1 MTSPTLHAPQT
12 MRIDIPEPRFQSIL
26 ATDDDGDSDPEATT
40 RESTTNDD
48 DMPSIIGI
56 SISRTQT
63 RLKSPTA
70 SAAEKAAALD
80 QHGGEASFDLYPAG
94 HAQVNHAKERS
105 YQSHSLANTRLED
118 TDLGIYNSPVVT
130 TLPTPS
136 TSGPKLFERD
146 AALTHPDEVQKPHQ
160 RAATGSMGGLVDLN
174 IRRFM
179 SSFTMPSLPWSP
191 NVRDIPMPTLP
202 AVTGGKADT
211 PPPDID
217 RRYRRA
223 HSNMW
228 QKSPQEPQRLD
239 SLALNGPPS
248 QDADSPISKEDSKSP
263 LQGGATMPN
272 CDLPNIDDRYIRQ
285 PSLKRATSDQSL
297 TLRRA
302 ASIASSLG
310 DDSRWEHVRKQ
321 VNSRAKA
328 IADTFQDTNM
338 KLPSLPSLP
347 GMNVSILRGR
357 PDFLRNRAASDIIR
371 PPRSLGA
378 KLHDPATN
386 KDVPREHRQPEAT
399 VGRDC
404 SPVISPQKPL
414 PRVLDQA
421 LERLTGDIVI
431 LGGYRGSVLR
441 SAKPPNRQLW
451 VPVKV
456 GLNLRR
462 VNLEVGLEPQDEE
475 EMDGRIIASGMLSHI
490 GPVDMGRRLLKRLRA
505 CRNAQEGKLRVHDY
519 GYDWRLS
526 PHLLSRRLVKYLES
540 LPSNSKVLPNKERG
554 AVVIAHS
561 LGGLITRHA
570 VNQRPELFAGVV
582 YAGVPQHCINIL
594 GPLRN
599 GDEVLLSSKVL
610 TAQVNFTFR
619 TSYLLL
625 PEDGRCFIDK
635 QTKEEYPVD
644 FFDIAEW
651 KRYAF
656 SPCIAPASPPAAAP
670 ARKGILGFMTDNLP
684 SLPLVERTPMDERK
698 GSDSNHR
705 SAKTKLKGSST
716 PAAADRNAIIDNQI
730 FSSGSSDP
738 PRSTIPLPKA
748 ESYLTRTL
756 ADTARFK
763 TELRFIVQYARL
775 NLYPPLSV
783 LYSTSVPTV
792 SRARVTSREAI
803 KCSDAYDNLAFASGD
818 GVCLAR
824 AAMLPEGYR
833 HVAGGKI
840 RTERGHVGL
849 LGDLEAVGKC
859 LLSVLEGRER
869 GIGLGEWHSECTQT
883 EEHWNEHE

>member
-1 MTSPTLHAPQT
+1 MTSPTLHASQT
-12 MRIDIPEPRFQSIL
+12 MRIDIPEPQYQSIP
-26 ATDDDGDSDPEATT
+26 ATDYGDSDPETPT
-40 RESTTNDD
+40 RESTTTDE
-48 DMPSIIGI
+48 DMQSVVGI

-80 QHGGEASFDLYPAG
+80 RHGEKASFDDLYPPAE
-94 HAQVNHAKERS
+94 HTQVNHAKGGDC
-105 YQSHSLANTRLED
+105 QSQFLAESRLED
-118 TDLGIYNSPVVT
+118 RDPLTYESPIIT
-130 TLPTPS
+130 TLPTPW
-136 TSGPKLFERD
+136 TSGPKLFEQD
-146 AALTHPDEVQKPHQ
+146 AAQSQSYEEQKSRQ
-160 RAATGSMGGLVDLN
+160 RAATGNTGSLVDLN
-174 IRRFM
+174 IRRFW
-179 SSFTMPSLPWSP
+179 SNFTLPSLPRSP
-191 NVRDIPMPTLP
+191 NIRDIPMPALS
-202 AVTGGKADT
+202 AVMGGKVDARS
-211 PPPDID
+211 PDIVG
-217 RRYRRA
+217 RHRRA
-223 HSNMW
+223 NSDMS
-228 QKSPQEPQRLD
+228 QKSHRWPQRLD
-239 SLALNGPPS
+239 SLKNPLSEA
-248 QDADSPISKEDSKSP
+248 ADPFISKQDSKTP
-263 LQGGATMPN
+263 LQIAATKSHCN
-272 CDLPNIDDRYIRQ
+272 LPNIDDRYIRQ

-302 ASIASSLG
+302 ASTASSLG
-310 DDSRWEHVRKQ
+310 DDSRWEHVQKQ

-328 IADTFQDTNM
+328 IADTFQDTNIR
-338 KLPSLPSLP
+338 LPSLPSLP
-347 GMNVSILRGR
+347 SMNLSILKGR
-357 PDFLRNRAASDIIR
+357 PDFLRNRAVSDIIR
-371 PPRSLGA
+371 PPKSLGA
-378 KLHDPATN
+378 RGQDPPMRN
-386 KDVPREHRQPEAT
+386 SVHQQSE
-399 VGRDC
+399 VVVSGDC
-404 SPVISPQKPL
+404 RPASSPQKSPQ
-414 PRVLDQA
+414 PVIDQA
-421 LERLTGDIVI
+421 LECLTGDVVI

-456 GLNLRR
+456 GLNIRR
-462 VNLEVGLEPQDEE
+462 VNLEVGLEPEDEE
-475 EMDGRIIASGMLSHI
+475 KMEGMIIPSGMLSHI

-540 LPSNSKVLPNKERG
+540 LHSNVEGLPNNERG

-594 GPLRN
+594 GPLRK

-635 QTKEEYPVD
+635 QTKEEYPVN
-644 FFDIAEW
+644 FFDVAEW
-651 KRYAF
+651 KSYAF
-656 SPCIAPASPPAAAP
+656 SPCIAPTSPPPVAP
-670 ARKGILGFMTDNLP
+670 ERKSILSFMTDNLP
-684 SLPLVERTPMDERK
+684 SLPLVERMPIGERR
-698 GSDSNHR
+698 GSDPNYIST
-705 SAKTKLKGSST
+705 KTKPKASGT
-716 PAAADRNAIIDNQI
+716 PAAADVNPKVDSRSY
-730 FSSGSSDP
+730 SSGSSDT
-738 PRSTIPLPKA
+738 PRSTIPLQKA
-748 ESYLTRTL
+748 ESYLASTL
-756 ADTARFK
+756 AGTIRFK
-763 TELRFIVQYARL
+763 AELKFIDHYARS

-792 SRARVTSREAI
+792 YRARVASREAI

-833 HVAGGKI
+833 HVTGGKV

-859 LLSVLEGRER
+859 LSSVLEGRR
-869 GIGLGEWHSECTQT
+869 KGIGLGTSHNEYIEKEECPK
-883 EEHWNEHE
+883 